1 MAVVSVEPTCGE
13 FMRMRDAR
21 PSAGHA
27 PRGRGGVLATS
38 RICKEFPE
46 RGRPGSLSPILWKEP
61 ARADGCGA
69 MDSLLPS
76 KIVAQIMVCMSDYSG
91 KRPCQ
96 TESRDASWILPP
108 KSICL
113 PMIRLPAR
121 RAMGWYRP
129 SCPPSHA

>member
-1 MAVVSVEPTCGE
+1 MDAPEVSRRSSGRSQHGQT
-13 FMRMRDAR
+13 A
-21 PSAGHA
+21 AGRWIRCY
-27 PRGRGGVLATS
+27 PR
-38 RICKEFPE
+38 
-46 RGRPGSLSPILWKEP
+46 
-61 ARADGCGA
+61 
-69 MDSLLPS
+69 